1 MFLEL
6 LAWNVNYPF
15 LQKCKAFFFLKLDGS
30 EDIQTE
36 KGHRDQKPWDQ
47 KYFLKGKKLVTCHSL
62 RDQAGVHINPPESEL
77 IRTN

>member
-15 LQKCKAFFFLKLDGS
+15 LQKCKAFFFFFKLDGS

-47 KYFLKGKKLVTCHSL
+47 KIFPKREKISHLPFS
-62 RDQAGVHINPPESEL
+62 S
-77 IRTN
+77 